1 MACRREDQRGHPS
14 LNGAAELRP
23 GPGSA
28 GGSSVKNV
36 GSLLKLIAR
45 PNDT

>member
-1 MACRREDQRGHPS
+1 LACRGPS

-23 GPGSA
+23 GFGSA
-28 GGSSVKNV
+28 GGSSVKNI